1 MLKWTN
7 YSIILKRENMKIYSK
22 DFFKSTSLNE
32 DVELIKSKY
41 KRKIYLKE
49 EPKNVDDVIIK
60 LISLNNG
67 TTYKRGGSQC
77 SPGRYRSVVDIYKT
91 CLTYFP
97 DTKLEEVVNKL
108 KVGDIPYGYC
118 GTIKRYRLS
127 FGNIWVN
134 QYKVR
139 HGIKD

>member
-22 DFFKSTSLNE
+22 NFWFNSSLE
-32 DVELIKSKY
+32 DEELLKSKY

-60 LISLNNG
+60 LISWNNG
-67 TTYKRGGSQC
+67 TTYKRGGQHCQS
-77 SPGRYRSVVDIYKT
+77 GRYRSIVDIYKT

-97 DTKLEEVVNKL
+97 DTKLKEVVNRL
-108 KVGDIPYGYC
+108 RVAQIPCSYC
-118 GTIKRYRLS
+118 PTINRYRLS
-127 FGNIWVN
+127 FGNTRVN

>member
-7 YSIILKRENMKIYSK
+7 YSIILKRENMKRYSK
-22 DFFKSTSLNE
+22 DFLQEYSLE
-32 DVELIKSKY
+32 DEELLKSKY

-97 DTKLEEVVNKL
+97 DTTLKEVVNKL
-108 KVGDIPYGYC
+108 KFAQIPYDYC
-118 GTIKRYRLS
+118 CTIKRYRLS
-127 FGNIWVN
+127 FGNTRVN
-134 QYKVR
+134 QYKQR

>member
-22 DFFKSTSLNE
+22 NFWFNSSLE
-32 DVELIKSKY
+32 DEELLKSKY

-67 TTYKRGGSQC
+67 TTYKRGSSQC
-77 SPGRYRSVVDIYKT
+77 SPGRYRSIVDIYKT

-97 DTKLEEVVNKL
+97 DTTLKEVVNRL
-108 KVGDIPYGYC
+108 RFAQIPCSYC
-118 GTIKRYRLS
+118 PTINRYRLS
-127 FGNIWVN
+127 FGNTRVN